1 MRPGRGWTKTC
12 FTFCAARSRSV
23 LRICS
28 SVRSSFQ
35 TQSGAVEYSRGG
47 SAKSFFTAVESSE
60 GAGGVRAGAA
70 EAASAGARALR
81 EMDDDAE
88 LDVDLDDELV
98 DDDVT
103 DESGDDTDETQD

>member
-1 MRPGRGWTKTC
+1 MVITRRGIMIRIGLDGVSELGRN
-12 FTFCAARSRSV
+12 
-23 LRICS
+23 
-28 SVRSSFQ
+28 
-35 TQSGAVEYSRGG
+35 TQ
-47 SAKSFFTAVESSE
+47 
-60 GAGGVRAGAA
+60 GVRIINLNEGDKVASIAKISREELSREELSRADA